1 MCLVLPCVNTQD
13 LCWGD
18 PLLPLWALQVVI
30 GVGVVMGCSGYT
42 QSLDSG
48 YITRDKVK
56 WADFKNISYSVKN
69 IKFIF

>member
-1 MCLVLPCVNTQD
+1 MNTQD

-30 GVGVVMGCSGYT
+30 GVSVVMGCSRYT

-48 YITRDKVK
+48 FITPDNVK

-69 IKFIF
+69 IKFVFKVFIDI